1 MAKGPEADGRKDGR
15 GRKNGGRKKESPTI
29 IRSSS
34 GLLSFSFFFF
44 LFPPFFFLSIA
55 SRQWASSIVMS
66 LLLDVSVR
74 FVSVRVL
81 PLKNTHC
88 KSMHFLM
95 YYACPV
101 SIFIPVNG
109 MQQKPSHK
117 EAMICMCSQCSLRDY
132 VLHRQTQANYE

>member
-34 GLLSFSFFFF
+34 GLLSFSF
-44 LFPPFFFLSIA
+44 FFFLSIA

-109 MQQKPSHK
+109 NAAK
-117 EAMICMCSQCSLRDY
+117 AFSQGSND
-132 VLHRQTQANYE
+132 LHV

>member
-1 MAKGPEADGRKDGR
+1 MVAKGPEADGRKDGR

-109 MQQKPSHK
+109 NAAK
-117 EAMICMCSQCSLRDY
+117 AFSQGSND
-132 VLHRQTQANYE
+132 LHV